1 MASQRMQENVF
12 RSNVSKHS
20 GASSLEQQLSLPLNS
35 GHLRGIDAAE
45 FDVIANIQLPA
56 HLLIVKDADSS
67 GSGSDSG
74 TSSPCAGPS
83 QCQYVGVDKVPGKT
97 R

>member
-1 MASQRMQENVF
+1 MQENVF

-20 GASSLEQQLSLPLNS
+20 SSSTLKQQLSLPLNS
-35 GHLRGIDAAE
+35 GHPRGPEAAE

-67 GSGSDSG
+67 GSGSDSD